1 MVILGTIH
9 TTVSFAIPIGSRK
22 LSNIL
27 SGLQY
32 ADGVAAPFLIHGP
45 TSGDYD
51 VAFDPII
58 IADWVHD
65 TSFNV
70 FQQELEFHLPQT
82 DTIVVDGL
90 GRGFFLLPHGLC

>member
-1 MVILGTIH
+1 MSVDISLLGH
-9 TTVSFAIPIGSRK
+9 MLTVGKYHSHYS
-22 LSNIL
+22 
-27 SGLQY
+27 LQY

-45 TSGDYD
+45 VSADYD

-58 IADWVHD
+58 IADWIHD

-70 FQQELEFHLPQT
+70 FQQELNFQIPQT

-90 GRGFFLLPHGLC
+90 GRYPFHY